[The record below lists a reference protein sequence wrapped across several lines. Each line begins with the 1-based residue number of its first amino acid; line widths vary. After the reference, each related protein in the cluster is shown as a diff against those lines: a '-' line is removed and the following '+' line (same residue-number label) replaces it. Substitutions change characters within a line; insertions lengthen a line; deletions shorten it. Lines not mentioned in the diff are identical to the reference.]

1 MIQPEGLAEKHTSQF
16 NLYMLIGF
24 SLMFTAVLVRL
35 WSNRQRTWVPI
46 LSIAIFGYLPILLLF
61 GEYLPF
67 GGVCGRQDLI
77 FTGKFVVF
85 GSVVILIYELIQWK
99 MLVKKA
105 I

>member
-1 MIQPEGLAEKHTSQF
+1 MIQPEGVAEKHTSEF

-35 WSNRQRTWVPI
+35 WCNKQRAWVPI
-46 LSIAIFGYLPILLLF
+46 LSIAIFGYFPILLLF

-67 GGVCGRQDLI
+67 GGVCGRQDLV

-85 GSVVILIYELIQWK
+85 GSIAILIYELIQWK
-99 MLVKKA
+99 RLAKKA